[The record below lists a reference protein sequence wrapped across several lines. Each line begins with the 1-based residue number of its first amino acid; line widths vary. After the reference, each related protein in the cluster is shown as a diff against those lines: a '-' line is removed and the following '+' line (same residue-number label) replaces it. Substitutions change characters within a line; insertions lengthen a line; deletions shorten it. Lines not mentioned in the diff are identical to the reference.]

1 VELLPGA
8 SSALYGANAFN
19 GILFMTSQSPFT
31 SQGITA
37 YAKFGQT
44 SQKLLGQTTML
55 IMELE
60 WRMRLVQTCRKA
72 NFTYLRGTDW
82 YATNYDDKTNVGRD
96 RSHVN
101 YDGIN
106 VYGDEVTTNIKG
118 VAGLLSAGAISQ
130 SQFAAFNSM
139 PNYNVSRTGYNEVDL
154 TDNKASNTKIDFLFI
169 TSHLLMTLRL
179 LYKFGLVMR
188 FIKEQT
194 GII

>member
-31 SQGITA
+31 SQGLLR

-72 NFTYLRGTDW
+72 NFTCAVQIGMLQTTTTKRTLVE
-82 YATNYDDKTNVGRD
+82 T
-96 RSHVN
+96 
-101 YDGIN
+101 
-106 VYGDEVTTNIKG
+106 EV
-118 VAGLLSAGAISQ
+118 
-130 SQFAAFNSM
+130 M
-139 PNYNVSRTGYNEVDL
+139 
-154 TDNKASNTKIDFLFI
+154 
-169 TSHLLMTLRL
+169 
-179 LYKFGLVMR
+179 
-188 FIKEQT
+188 
-194 GII
+194 

>member
-1 VELLPGA
+1 MVPI
-8 SSALYGANAFN
+8 N

-118 VAGLLSAGAISQ
+118 VAAGLLSAGAISQ
-130 SQFAAFNSM
+130 SQFAALSIP
-139 PNYNVSRTGYNEVDL
+139 PNYNVSRTV
-154 TDNKASNTKIDFLFI
+154 
-169 TSHLLMTLRL
+169 
-179 LYKFGLVMR
+179 
-188 FIKEQT
+188 
-194 GII
+194 